1 MSLFWTFG
9 DVSSG
14 FQTRFPLK
22 QGISLVPSIH
32 LSTKKFH
39 RRNWDRRGYP
49 PLRTQNCL
57 DFIQF
62 FFWRG
67 RGDFGNR
74 VGDPLPHY

>member
-49 PLRTQNCL
+49 LYGPK
-57 DFIQF
+57 IVSISYSF
-62 FFWRG
+62 FLG
-67 RGDFGNR
+67 GGILAIV